1 MIRVKCKD
9 DKEIRLVRQSKI
21 FTEGFPATVSLNNI
35 ESLATSNDLLPQEYY
50 GTGSTYLYNKYVD
63 CVGIDANK
71 LLRETGG
78 KRYQINDKIAILI
91 EVTYLNDSL
100 RWDIKIIFEY
110 NGNKIFTTSSNYA
123 GGYCQK
129 IYQEKMIYANYIAD
143 VRYSDYPRILLC
155 TESDDITKIENI
167 QILIMQQST
176 DKNNFTL
183 FSYVPFRNLRYDETD
198 YHYAYLRE
206 FFLELRG
213 AATIS
218 EPISDSIPDVNGDYD
233 NTSDEVTIDDINN
246 INLSSALQS
255 DFVKCYEMSAENLNK
270 LSEFL
275 WSDNFINVIKK
286 LQNDPIEN
294 IQKLC
299 FYPFEVE
306 KGVASNIWIGNADS
320 NISAPR
326 VVKQFQEIDFGNLK
340 ISEYYGNTLDYETDI
355 SIFLP
360 FIGEKLLSA
369 FDIMGG
375 TINLKYRVDILTGAC
390 VAIISAVR
398 VQNDVTLN
406 SVLYTFSG
414 DMSNEVPLTASQNNF
429 LKSLVAN
436 PLDVK
441 GTLTTALNGGLAS
454 AIGGMSHSYSHT
466 GNIGGNVGYL
476 SVMTPYLIIRRP
488 VNVKPSDYER
498 TFGYPACT
506 SVTLENQKGYCRYRE
521 CYFDSQ
527 LFDLEKEVCDEI
539 LNKLKTKGIY
549 IK

>member
-1 MIRVKCKD
+1 MIRLKCKD
-9 DKEIRLVRQSKI
+9 GQELRIIRQSKI
-21 FTEGFPATVSLNNI
+21 FTAGFNTTELNAI
-35 ESLATSNDLLPQEYY
+35 ESLSNLNDALKKEYY
-50 GTGSTYLYNKYVD
+50 GTGQKKFGKKEID
-63 CVGIDANK
+63 CCGINAVK
-71 LLRETGG
+71 MYQETMGY
-78 KRYQINDKIAILI
+78 KYQITDNIELIFQPSYNNSSLTWRLQVFFRYKKTEFLVSNAI
-91 EVTYLNDSL
+91 
-100 RWDIKIIFEY
+100 
-110 NGNKIFTTSSNYA
+110 
-123 GGYCQK
+123 CQK
-129 IYQEKMIYANYIAD
+129 MVNEKLYYDNWTAELKYNN
-143 VRYSDYPRILLC
+143 YPRVLIC
-155 TESDDITKIENI
+155 SQSDDITNISNI
-167 QILIMQQST
+167 QILIMDQNTSGNEFL
-176 DKNNFTL
+176 DF
-183 FSYVPFRNLRYDETD
+183 
-198 YHYAYLRE
+198 AYLATYNLDYATGTAQE
-206 FFLELRG
+206 QNFFNELRG
-213 AATIS
+213 VTTIS
-218 EPISDSIPDVNGDYD
+218 EPISDNIPDVNGNYD
-233 NTSDEVTIDDINN
+233 NTSDDVMIDDVNN

-255 DFVKCYEMSAENLNK
+255 DFVKCYAMSAENINS

-275 WSDNFINVIKK
+275 WSDSFVNVIKK
-286 LQNDPIEN
+286 LQNDPIQN

-299 FYPFEVE
+299 YYPFEVE
-306 KGVASNIWIGNADS
+306 KGVETNIFIGNADS
-320 NISAPR
+320 GISAPR
-326 VVKQFQEIDFGNLK
+326 VVKQFQEIDFGDLQ
-340 ISEYYGNTLDYETDI
+340 ITEYYGNTLDYETDI

-390 VAIISAVR
+390 VAIISTVR
-398 VQNDVTLN
+398 VQNGVTLN

-441 GTLTTALNGGLAS
+441 GTLTTALNGGLVS

-488 VNVKPSDYER
+488 VNVKPADYEK

-506 SVTLENQKGYCRYRE
+506 SATLENQTGYCRYRE
-521 CYFDSQ
+521 CYYDNKY
-527 LFDLEKEVCDEI
+527 LDLEKDVADEI

>member
-9 DKEIRLVRQSKI
+9 GKEIRLVMQTKI

-35 ESLATSNDLLPQEYY
+35 ESLATSNDLLPSKYY

-71 LLRETGG
+71 LLQETGG
-78 KRYQINDKIAILI
+78 KRYQINDKIAILL
-91 EVTYLNDSL
+91 EVEYDNKHLHWNL
-100 RWDIKIIFEY
+100 HIVFEY

-123 GGYCQK
+123 GGRCQSICEEK
-129 IYQEKMIYANYIAD
+129 LIYSTYIAD

-167 QILIMQQST
+167 QILIMQQSVDT
-176 DKNNFTL
+176 NDFTL
-183 FSYVPFRNLRYDETD
+183 FSYCPFRNLRYDETD

-206 FFLELRG
+206 FFKELRG
-213 AATIS
+213 ATTIS

-233 NTSDEVTIDDINN
+233 NTSDDVTIDDVNN

-255 DFVKCYEMSAENLNK
+255 DLVKCYAMSAEKLNS
-270 LSEFL
+270 LSDFL
-275 WSDNFINVIKK
+275 WSSNFVDVIKK

-306 KGVASNIWIGNADS
+306 KGAEASIWIGNADT
-320 NISAPR
+320 NITAPR
-326 VVKQFQEIDFGNLK
+326 VVKQFQEIDFGDLQ
-340 ISEYYGNTLDYETDI
+340 ITEYYGNSLDYETDI

-360 FIGEKLLSA
+360 FIGEKTLSCV
-369 FDIMGG
+369 DIMGG

-390 VAIISAVR
+390 VAIISTVR
-398 VQNDVTLN
+398 VQNDVTLK

-429 LKSLVAN
+429 LKSLVSN
-436 PLDVK
+436 PTDVEK
-441 GTLTTALNGGLAS
+441 TLTTAATGGALAM
-454 AIGGMSHSYSHT
+454 IGGISHSYSHT
-466 GNIGGNVGYL
+466 GSIGGNVGFL
-476 SVMTPYLIIRRP
+476 SVLTPYLIIRRP
-488 VNVKPSDYER
+488 VNVKPANYEK
-498 TFGYPACT
+498 TFGYPAYT
-506 SVTLENQKGYCRYRE
+506 SDTLANQKGYCRYRE
-521 CYFDSQ
+521 CYFDRKHS
-527 LFDLEKEVCDEI
+527 DTEKEVTDEI
-539 LNKLKTKGIY
+539 LTKLKTKGIY

>member
-1 MIRVKCKD
+1 MIRLKCKD
-9 DKEIRLVRQSKI
+9 GQELRIIKQSKI
-21 FTEGFPATVSLNNI
+21 FSPGFNTTELNAI
-35 ESLATSNDLLPQEYY
+35 ESLSNSNDSLKKEYY
-50 GTGSTYLYNKYVD
+50 GTGQKSFETKKID
-63 CVGIDANK
+63 CCGINAVK
-71 LLRETGG
+71 MYQETMGY
-78 KRYQINDKIAILI
+78 KYQITDNI
-91 EVTYLNDSL
+91 ELVFQPQYNNTSVNWRLHVFFRYKGSEFDGVSGVCQEMENEELYYHTFTAE
-100 RWDIKIIFEY
+100 IKY
-110 NGNKIFTTSSNYA
+110 NN
-123 GGYCQK
+123 
-129 IYQEKMIYANYIAD
+129 
-143 VRYSDYPRILLC
+143 YPRVLVC
-155 TESDDITKIENI
+155 STSDDITKISNI
-167 QILIMQQST
+167 QFLIMNQN
-176 DKNNFTL
+176 KGG
-183 FSYVPFRNLRYDETD
+183 Y
-198 YHYAYLRE
+198 E
-206 FFLELRG
+206 FFDFAYFATSNIDYTGTALQKEFFDELRG
-213 AATIS
+213 VTTIS
-218 EPISDSIPDVNGDYD
+218 EPISDNVPDVNGDYD
-233 NTSDEVTIDDINN
+233 NTSDDVTVDDVNN

-255 DFVKCYEMSAENLNK
+255 DFVKCYVMSAENLNS

-275 WSDNFINVIKK
+275 WSDSFVNVIKK

-299 FYPFEVE
+299 FYPFDVE
-306 KGVASNIWIGNADS
+306 KGPEANIWIGNADS
-320 NISAPR
+320 NITAPR
-326 VVKQFQEIDFGNLK
+326 VLKQFQEIDFGDLQ

-398 VQNDVTLN
+398 VQNDVTLK

-441 GTLTTALNGGLAS
+441 GTLTTALNGGLVS

-488 VNVKPSDYER
+488 VNVKPAYYEK
-498 TFGYPACT
+498 TFGYPAYT
-506 SVTLENQKGYCRYRE
+506 SDTLENQKGYCRYRE
-521 CYFDSQ
+521 CYYDNRM
-527 LFDLEKEVCDEI
+527 FDLEKDVSDEI
-539 LNKLKTKGIY
+539 LTKLKTKGIY

>member
-1 MIRVKCKD
+1 MIRLKCKD
-9 DKEIRLVRQSKI
+9 GQELRIIRQSKI
-21 FTEGFPATVSLNNI
+21 FPGAFTTTEINTI
-35 ESLATSNDLLPQEYY
+35 ESLSNLNDSLKKEYY
-50 GTGSTYLYNKYVD
+50 GTGQKNFIKEDID
-63 CVGIDANK
+63 CCGINVVK
-71 LLRETGG
+71 MYQETMGF
-78 KRYQINDKIAILI
+78 KYQITDNI
-91 EVTYLNDSL
+91 ELVFLPSYVNPDWKLQ
-100 RWDIKIIFEY
+100 IFFRYKGEEIMSSSAWCQRIVNEKLYYKDWTAEMKY
-110 NGNKIFTTSSNYA
+110 NN
-123 GGYCQK
+123 
-129 IYQEKMIYANYIAD
+129 
-143 VRYSDYPRILLC
+143 YPRVLVCSL
-155 TESDDITKIENI
+155 SDDISNISNI
-167 QILIMQQST
+167 QILIMNQKTSGYEYT
-176 DKNNFTL
+176 DFAYMA
-183 FSYVPFRNLRYDETD
+183 SENLD
-198 YHYAYLRE
+198 YSISSKIKK
-206 FFLELRG
+206 FFDELRG
-213 AATIS
+213 VTTIS
-218 EPISDSIPDVNGDYD
+218 EPISDSIPDINGDFD
-233 NTSDEVTIDDINN
+233 NTSDDVTIDDVNN

-255 DFVKCYEMSAENLNK
+255 DFVKCYAMSAENLNS
-270 LSEFL
+270 LSDFL
-275 WSDNFINVIKK
+275 WSSNFVDTIKK

-306 KGVASNIWIGNADS
+306 KGAEANIWIGNVDI
-320 NISAPR
+320 NITAPR
-326 VVKQFQEIDFGNLK
+326 VVKQFQEIDFGNLQ

-441 GTLTTALNGGLAS
+441 GTLTTALNGGLTS
-454 AIGGMSHSYSHT
+454 VIGGMSHSYSHT

-488 VNVKPSDYER
+488 VNIKPADYER

-506 SVTLENQKGYCRYRE
+506 SVTLENQKGYCRYKE
-521 CYFDSQ
+521 CYYDNRFG
-527 LFDLEKEVCDEI
+527 DLEKDVSDEI
-539 LNKLKTKGIY
+539 INKLKTKGIY

>member
-1 MIRVKCKD
+1 MIRLKCKD
-9 DKEIRLVRQSKI
+9 GQELRIIRQSKI
-21 FTEGFPATVSLNNI
+21 FADGFNTTELNAI
-35 ESLATSNDLLPQEYY
+35 ESLSNLNDALKKEYY
-50 GTGSTYLYNKYVD
+50 GTGQKSFGKKDIDCCGINVVKMYN
-63 CVGIDANK
+63 
-71 LLRETGG
+71 ETMGY
-78 KRYQINDKIAILI
+78 KYQITDNIELVFLPSYNNTKLIWDLQIFFRYKGKEILSTKTI
-91 EVTYLNDSL
+91 
-100 RWDIKIIFEY
+100 
-110 NGNKIFTTSSNYA
+110 
-123 GGYCQK
+123 CQK
-129 IYQEKMIYANYIAD
+129 MKNEKLYYDNWTAELKYNN
-143 VRYSDYPRILLC
+143 YPRVLIC
-155 TESDDITKIENI
+155 SQSDDIANISNI
-167 QILIMQQST
+167 QILIMDQNT
-176 DKNNFTL
+176 GGYEFIDFA
-183 FSYVPFRNLRYDETD
+183 YVATYNMD
-198 YHYAYLRE
+198 YE
-206 FFLELRG
+206 SGTSQVKGFFDELRG
-213 AATIS
+213 VATIS

-233 NTSDEVTIDDINN
+233 NTSDEVMIDDINN
-246 INLSSALQS
+246 TNLSSALQS
-255 DFVKCYEMSAENLNK
+255 NFVKCYVMSAENLNK
-270 LSEFL
+270 LSDFL
-275 WSDNFINVIKK
+275 WSDNFIAVIKK

-306 KGVASNIWIGNADS
+306 KGAEANIWIGNADS
-320 NISAPR
+320 NITAPR

-441 GTLTTALNGGLAS
+441 GTLTTALNGGLVS

-476 SVMTPYLIIRRP
+476 SVLTPYLIIRRP
-488 VNVKPSDYER
+488 VNVKPADYER

-506 SVTLENQKGYCRYRE
+506 SDTLENQTGYCRYRE
-521 CYFDSQ
+521 CYYDNKY
-527 LFDLEKEVCDEI
+527 LDLEKDIADEI

>member
-1 MIRVKCKD
+1 MIRLKCKD
-9 DKEIRLVRQSKI
+9 GQELRIIRQSKI
-21 FTEGFPATVSLNNI
+21 FAGAFRTTELNAI
-35 ESLATSNDLLPQEYY
+35 ESLSNSNDALKKEYY
-50 GTGSTYLYNKYVD
+50 GTGQRSFGTKEID
-63 CVGIDANK
+63 CCGINAVK
-71 LLRETGG
+71 MYQETMGY
-78 KRYQINDKIAILI
+78 KYQITDNI
-91 EVTYLNDSL
+91 ELVFQPNYDNTALNWKLHIFFRYKGSEIGGVSGICQNIINEKL
-100 RWDIKIIFEY
+100 YYNAFTAEIK
-110 NGNKIFTTSSNYA
+110 
-123 GGYCQK
+123 
-129 IYQEKMIYANYIAD
+129 YIN
-143 VRYSDYPRILLC
+143 YPRVLVC
-155 TESDDITKIENI
+155 SESDDINKISNI
-167 QILIMQQST
+167 QILIMEQKTGGYEFS
-176 DKNNFTL
+176 D
-183 FSYVPFRNLRYDETD
+183 FSYFAAINID
-198 YHYAYLRE
+198 YTMTSLAKEL
-206 FFLELRG
+206 FNELRG
-213 AATIS
+213 ATTIS
-218 EPISDSIPDVNGDYD
+218 EPISDNIPDINGDYD
-233 NTSDEVTIDDINN
+233 NTSDDVTVDDVNN

-255 DFVKCYEMSAENLNK
+255 DFVKCYAMSAETLNE
-270 LSEFL
+270 LSGFL
-275 WSDNFINVIKK
+275 WSDSFVDVIKK
-286 LQNDPIEN
+286 LQNNPIEN

-299 FYPFEVE
+299 FYPFDVE
-306 KGVASNIWIGNADS
+306 KGPEANVWIGNSDS
-320 NISAPR
+320 NITAPR
-326 VVKQFQEIDFGNLK
+326 VVNQFQEIDFGDLQ
-340 ISEYYGNTLDYETDI
+340 ITEYYGNTLDYETDI

-398 VQNDVTLN
+398 VQNDVTLK

-441 GTLTTALNGGLAS
+441 GTLTTALNGGLVS

-488 VNVKPSDYER
+488 VNVKPADYKK

-506 SVTLENQKGYCRYRE
+506 SVTLANQTGYCRYKE
-521 CYFDSQ
+521 CYYDNKY
-527 LFDLEKEVCDEI
+527 LDLEKDVADEI

>member
-1 MIRVKCKD
+1 MIRLKCKD
-9 DKEIRLVRQSKI
+9 GQELRIIRQSKI
-21 FTEGFPATVSLNNI
+21 FSSGFTTELNAV
-35 ESLATSNDLLPQEYY
+35 ESLSNLNDALKKEYY
-50 GTGSTYLYNKYVD
+50 GTGQKSFGTKVIN
-63 CVGIDANK
+63 CCGINAVK
-71 LLRETGG
+71 M
-78 KRYQINDKIAILI
+78 
-91 EVTYLNDSL
+91 
-100 RWDIKIIFEY
+100 
-110 NGNKIFTTSSNYA
+110 
-123 GGYCQK
+123 
-129 IYQEKMIYANYIAD
+129 YQETHGYKFQITDNIELVFNVEYDNSNVQWEFELFFRYKGGRIGGIAGPCQRMINEKLYYDNFTAELKYNN
-143 VRYSDYPRILLC
+143 YPRILVC
-155 TESDDITKIENI
+155 SESDDITKISNI
-167 QILIMQQST
+167 QFLIMWQRTNGKGYIDFAYYATTNIEYSST
-176 DKNNFTL
+176 STNKN
-183 FSYVPFRNLRYDETD
+183 
-198 YHYAYLRE
+198 
-206 FFLELRG
+206 FFNELRG
-213 AATIS
+213 VSTIS
-218 EPISDSIPDVNGDYD
+218 EPISDNIPDVNGDYD
-233 NTSDEVTIDDINN
+233 NTSDDVTIDDINN
-246 INLSSALQS
+246 TNLSSALQS
-255 DFVKCYEMSAENLNK
+255 DFVKCYAMSAENLNK

-275 WSDNFINVIKK
+275 WSDNFIAVIKK

-306 KGVASNIWIGNADS
+306 KGAESNIFIGNADS
-320 NISAPR
+320 NITAPR
-326 VVKQFQEIDFGNLK
+326 VFKQFQEIDFGDLQ
-340 ISEYYGNTLDYETDI
+340 ITEYYGNTLDYETDI

-398 VQNDVTLN
+398 VQNDVTLK

-441 GTLTTALNGGLAS
+441 GTLTTALNGGLTS

-466 GNIGGNVGYL
+466 GNISGNVGYL
-476 SVMTPYLIIRRP
+476 SVLTPYIIIRRP
-488 VNVKPSDYER
+488 VNVKPANYEK

-506 SVTLENQKGYCRYRE
+506 SATLENQMGYCRYRE
-521 CYFDSQ
+521 CYYDNKY
-527 LFDLEKEVCDEI
+527 LDLEKDVADEI

>member
-1 MIRVKCKD
+1 MIRLKCKD
-9 DKEIRLVRQSKI
+9 GKEIRLVKQSKI

-78 KRYQINDKIAILI
+78 KRFQINDKIAILI
-91 EVTYLNDSL
+91 KAEYLNSSL
-100 RWDIKIIFEY
+100 RWVIRIIFEY

-123 GGYCQK
+123 GGFCQA
-129 IYQEKMIYANYIAD
+129 IHEEKMIYANFIAD

-167 QILIMQQST
+167 QILIMQQSA
-176 DKNNFTL
+176 DGNNFTL

-213 AATIS
+213 ATTIS

-233 NTSDEVTIDDINN
+233 NSSDDVGIADVNN

-255 DFVKCYEMSAENLNK
+255 DLVKCYAMSAETLNE
-270 LSEFL
+270 LSGFL
-275 WSDNFINVIKK
+275 WSDSFVDVIKK
-286 LQNDPIEN
+286 LQNDPIQN

-299 FYPFEVE
+299 YYPFEVE
-306 KGVASNIWIGNADS
+306 KGADTNIWIGNADS
-320 NISAPR
+320 GISAPR
-326 VVKQFQEIDFGNLK
+326 VVKQFQEIDFGDLQ
-340 ISEYYGNTLDYETDI
+340 ITEYYGNSLDYETDI
-355 SIFLP
+355 AIFLP
-360 FIGEKLLSA
+360 FIGEKTLSCV
-369 FDIMGG
+369 DIMGG

-390 VAIISAVR
+390 VAIISTVR
-398 VQNDVTLN
+398 VQNDVTLK

-414 DMSNEVPLTASQNNF
+414 DMSNEIPLTASQNNF
-429 LKSLVAN
+429 LKSLVSN
-436 PLDVK
+436 PIDVEK
-441 GTLTTALNGGLAS
+441 TLTTAATGGALAM
-454 AIGGMSHSYSHT
+454 IGGISHSYSHT
-466 GNIGGNVGYL
+466 GSIGGNVGFL
-476 SVMTPYLIIRRP
+476 SVLTPYLIIRRP
-488 VNVKPSDYER
+488 VNVKPADYEK

-521 CYFDSQ
+521 CYYDNRFY
-527 LFDLEKEVCDEI
+527 DLEKDVSDEI